1 MYKHLSRPRRRNII
15 TATKFSK
22 PSALAGLLFFA
33 LSIVAPAQIQ
43 KAETRV
49 FSKGLK
55 VSIERSSPAF
65 AALEDDL
72 DNSAQAEVIMPSK
85 SKGKITSGEIFT
97 ARAMRIVDEN
107 RREAQIALQKQI
119 FESSKVHVIEISREE
134 LLQTLFLP
142 LVAASKSAPQVQTKI
157 PTQTPVAHYEVNP
170 AASAPAKPLPE
181 SLKVDTSIDPA
192 QPHLIRGL
200 LEFTSG
206 LALTSPTDEL
216 TVFQEVE
223 GEHWQE
229 GTVWIREGRYAI
241 EVPNREGLLVAELR
255 TDRGELLGRGELEL
269 VHLPLKK
276 KNQFKVSDVTIQL
289 HPISSSLDGRILSAY
304 SHNDVKKSV
313 AEAQVEI
320 IGVGHRINSEKDG
333 HFEDPQIIEGSSV
346 IVQVQ
351 RAGYWGTLAVGS
363 SKSQNEF
370 TLYPNKMLKAFM
382 SFALENSR
390 TNDPTIKFD
399 QDTSLVWGK
408 ITRGGKTVAGAHV
421 ELMTTDKPL
430 TPIYFNELMIPD
442 PKLKATTSNGLYA
455 FLPVPPGAHAVQ
467 VTDQGILSE
476 PIVFPTEGRH
486 VSTIDIETMSWKRMV
501 VKSFDAFAP
510 QQQVATDMYRLG
522 FDSEKLRSSGTSE
535 LKYVP
540 STSLLILNSI
550 PAVAEYAPARVSVT
564 RQSTFAYLPMVKTQ
578 WLKSLIAGRRNP
590 GTSIAVGFV
599 NTKKTYRVH
608 PDVGAAA
615 TVIYFDKDGKE
626 VEGNLGV
633 PGGGY
638 VVFNLDSGFRTI
650 SVVPL
655 GTDLV
660 SAQTVLADSKFVNLI
675 NHVIR

>member
-1 MYKHLSRPRRRNII
+1 MYKHLSRPRRRNIRRV
-15 TATKFSK
+15 TKFST

-49 FSKGLK
+49 FSKGLS
-55 VSIERSSPAF
+55 VTVERSSPAF

-72 DNSAQAEVIMPSK
+72 DNSAPAEIIMPKK
-85 SKGKITSGEIFT
+85 SLGKISSGNDFLVY
-97 ARAMRIVDEN
+97 AQRIVNEN
-107 RREAQIALQKQI
+107 RREAQVVLQQQMAQA
-119 FESSKVHVIEISREE
+119 SKHHVIEISREE
-134 LLQTLFLP
+134 LLQSLFLP
-142 LVAASKSAPQVQTKI
+142 LVVASKIAPQVQTKK
-157 PTQTPVAHYEVNP
+157 PLADVGHYEVNNT
-170 AASAPAKPLPE
+170 AALIPKPLPD
-181 SLKVDTSIDPA
+181 SLKPDTSIDPA

-255 TDRGELLGRGELEL
+255 TERGELLGRGELEL
-269 VHLPLKK
+269 THLPVKK
-276 KNQFKVSDVTIQL
+276 KNQFKVSDVTIKL
-289 HPISSSLDGRILSAY
+289 HPVSSTLDGRILSAY
-304 SHNDVKKSV
+304 SHNDVKKAV
-313 AEAQVEI
+313 ANAQVEI
-320 IGVGHRINSEKDG
+320 LGVGHRINTEKDG
-333 HFEDPQIIEGSSV
+333 HFEDTQILEGSSV
-346 IVQVQ
+346 IIQAQ
-351 RAGYWGTLAVGS
+351 RSGYWGTLAAGS
-363 SKSQNEF
+363 SKNRNEF

-408 ITRGGKTVAGAHV
+408 ITRNGKPVAGAHV
-421 ELMTTDKPL
+421 ELMTTDKQL
-430 TPIYFNELMIPD
+430 SPIYFNELMIPD
-442 PKLKATTSNGLYA
+442 PKLKATTANGLYA

-467 VTDQGILSE
+467 VTEQGILSE

-486 VSTIDIETMSWKRMV
+486 VSTIDIETMNWKRMV

-510 QQQVATDMYRLG
+510 QTQVATDMYRLG
-522 FDSEKLRSSGTSE
+522 FDSEKKRSSGTAE

-550 PAVAEYAPARVSVT
+550 PAGAEYAPSRVSVT

-578 WLKSLIAGRRNP
+578 WLKGLMAGRRNP

-608 PDVGAAA
+608 PDVGAAS
-615 TVIYFDKDGKE
+615 TVIYFDPEGKE

-638 VVFNLDSGFRTI
+638 IVFNLDPGFRTI

-655 GTDLV
+655 GTDSV